1 MVKELLPPENFIK
14 MLKER
19 LSQLKY
25 TLAYKKKTQAER
37 PPLGHLRIAQV
48 SNKPQY
54 YHCTKEN
61 PEKGKFIPRAQEAL
75 ARQLAQK
82 DYDLKIQKL
91 LEKEIRATERY
102 LSQVTSKAPHKTYVT
117 SDKTQVRRQAQN
129 KIEALYA
136 KMSPARQ
143 ILISPV
149 TLSDQ
154 EYAATWLK
162 TSYHGLSFKTDSP
175 EYYTQKGERVRS
187 KSEVAIANA
196 LAQYN
201 IPYRYE
207 YPLTLEHTTASG
219 RKEAITVHPDFL
231 CLNVHTRTEIYWE
244 HFGLMDSSDY
254 SQNVVSKLNLY
265 AENKIFAGHKLIF
278 TMESQMAP
286 LTSKVIELIIE
297 EFLL

>member
-1 MVKELLPPENFIK
+1 MVKELLPPENIIK

-25 TLAYKKKTQAER
+25 TLAYKKKTQSER

-54 YHCTKEN
+54 YHCTKES

-75 ARQLAQK
+75 AHQLAQK
-82 DYDLKIQKL
+82 DYDQKIIKL
-91 LEKEIRATERY
+91 LEKEISATERY
-102 LSQVTSKAPHKTYVT
+102 LSQVTSKALHK
-117 SDKTQVRRQAQN
+117 N
-129 KIEALYA
+129 KIEVLYA
-136 KMSPARQ
+136 KMCPARQ
-143 ILISPV
+143 ALISPV

-201 IPYRYE
+201 IPYLYE
-207 YPLTLEHTTASG
+207 NPLTLEHTTSNG

-278 TMESQMAP
+278 TMENQSAP
-286 LTSKVIELIIE
+286 LTSKVIELMIE